1 MSNDSSKAKPSSE
14 LGMRNVTNLG
24 IVSLFTDVSTEMILG
39 VLPYFV
45 VVELG
50 ATKALLGLMEG
61 AAEFLNYLFR
71 VFSGVISDR
80 LGRRKPLVL
89 LGYGLSTFAKPL
101 FGVATSW
108 TDAFIVRLADRLGK
122 GIRTSPRD
130 ALISES
136 VREARSGRAFGLHR
150 SIDQLGAILGPVL
163 AFLLLPLLG
172 TRGVFWAS
180 FLPGILAVIVL
191 AFFVQDRR
199 RPGVSTSVF
208 KNARTVLTRRFKLFL
223 VVMGIFA
230 LGAYNFSFVLVKAG
244 ALGVESGTIPL
255 VYATLNVATVVT
267 GLPSGVLADR
277 LGRDRVLVVG
287 FGIFFAASLAGL
299 MTTTGALLAFLVAFI
314 YGSYLGISETLQ
326 RALVPS
332 LVSSELKGTAYGVY
346 YLVIGTCSL
355 VANVAF
361 GALWDRFSM
370 SAAYTYSLIMSSVA
384 IIGMIVLIIAKSS
397 TQLTDGPAHGF

>member
-1 MSNDSSKAKPSSE
+1 MIAKTDAKARRPEE
-14 LGMRNVTNLG
+14 LGMGNVTNLG
-24 IVSLFTDVSTEMILG
+24 IVSLFTDMSTEMILG

-61 AAEFLNYLFR
+61 AADFLNYLFR
-71 VFSGVISDR
+71 VFSGVVSDR
-80 LGRRKPLVL
+80 IGRRKPLVL

-101 FGVATSW
+101 FAVATSW
-108 TDAFIVRLADRLGK
+108 SQALVVRLTDRAGK
-122 GIRTSPRD
+122 GVRTSPRD

-136 VREARSGRAFGLHR
+136 VKEARGGRAFGLHR

-172 TRGVFWAS
+172 TRGIFWAS
-180 FLPGILAVIVL
+180 FVPGSLALIVL

-199 RPGVSTSVF
+199 GPGVSTGVF
-208 KNARTVLTRRFKLFL
+208 MNARMVLTRKFNLFL
-223 VVMGIFA
+223 IVMGVFA

-244 ALGVESGTIPL
+244 AMGVESGVVPL

-277 LGRDRVLVVG
+277 FGRDRILLVG
-287 FGIFFAASLAGL
+287 FGTFFVASLAGL
-299 MTTTGALLAFLVAFI
+299 LSTTGVLLAFLIAFV

-332 LVSSELKGTAYGVY
+332 LVSSELKGTAYSVY
-346 YLVIGTCSL
+346 YLVVGTCSL

-361 GALWDRFSM
+361 GALWDQFSM
-370 SAAYTYSLIMSSVA
+370 NAAYTYSLIISSVA
-384 IIGMIVLIIAKSS
+384 IIGMIALIITKSRAS
-397 TQLTDGPAHGF
+397 VG

>member
-1 MSNDSSKAKPSSE
+1 MK
-14 LGMRNVTNLG
+14 NVTNLG
-24 IVSLFTDVSTEMILG
+24 IVSLFTDISTEMILG
-39 VLPYFV
+39 VLPFFV

-61 AAEFLNYLFR
+61 SAEFLNYVFR

-80 LGRRKPLVL
+80 IGRRKPLVL

-101 FGVATSW
+101 FAFATSW
-108 TDAFIVRLADRLGK
+108 TDALAVRLGDRVGK

-150 SIDQLGAILGPVL
+150 SMDQLGAILGPAL
-163 AFLLLPLLG
+163 AFLLLPLFG
-172 TRGVFWAS
+172 MRGLFWIS
-180 FLPGILAVIVL
+180 FIPGVLALIVL

-199 RPGVSTSVF
+199 GPRASTSVF
-208 KNARTVLTRRFKLFL
+208 KNARTVLTRKFNLFL
-223 VVMGIFA
+223 VVMGVFA

-255 VYATLNVATVVT
+255 VYATLNVATVVA
-267 GLPSGVLADR
+267 GLPSGLLADR
-277 LGRDRVLVVG
+277 FGREKILAVG
-287 FGIFFAASLAGL
+287 FGVFFVSSLAGL
-299 MTTTGALLAFLVAFI
+299 LTTEGAVLAFPIAFI

-332 LVSSELKGTAYGVY
+332 FVSSELKGTAYGVY
-346 YLVIGTCSL
+346 YLVIGACSL
-355 VANVAF
+355 VANLMF
-361 GALWDRFSM
+361 GALWDHFSM
-370 SAAYTYSLIMSSVA
+370 SAAFTYSMVMSSVA
-384 IIGMIVLIIAKSS
+384 IVGMIALIIVKSR
-397 TQLTDGPAHGF
+397 T